1 MKQTQLAPG
10 VRLTTLPAEKF
21 CKSRVTLDFIYPASR
36 QTATADALLALV
48 MERGYAAC
56 PDMTQLSK
64 KLAGLYGAPL
74 SVDTAVN
81 GEMRVLRV
89 TVTGLQDAFAL
100 HGEAL
105 GEACVDIALG
115 TAFTPVMENGV
126 ISPQFVA
133 IEKQQLRQQLESER
147 NDKRVYCLR
156 KARRRFFGTSRAGI
170 EAYGYLEEVDGL
182 CAGDVTQAFFTM
194 LREAQ
199 IDVYLQGVD
208 AHMAAEKLRA
218 ALDGVQRAPR
228 PLAPA
233 CAMPHVREQRFSE
246 PVDAVQGKLCLMF
259 TAGTPLAA
267 AQLSAMRVAVALLGG
282 TTTSRLFVNVREK
295 QSLCYYCAASYT
307 SLTGALC
314 VDSGV
319 EHANAAAAREAGRDP
334 KEILL
339 VGASKMNEAAACREA
354 IAAGIDVLGENRV
367 QEMTEKLSQNA
378 YDGAPLHFIGHLQ
391 RNKVKQ
397 VVGRVEL
404 IESVG
409 SAHLLDAIE
418 AQAAKLDLV
427 QDILLE
433 VNIGGEESKSGIAP
447 EELPALVKQAAACP
461 HVRLRGLMSIPPVA
475 GPDGNRPFFAKMRQL
490 YVDIRTKLDH
500 NGAVINCLSMGMSGD
515 YPDAIREGAT
525 LVRVGTAIFGARNY
539 NKV

>member
-64 KLAGLYGAPL
+64 KLAGLYGATL

-156 KARRRFFGTSRAGI
+156 QARRRFFGTSRAGI

-218 ALDGVQRAPR
+218 ALQADG
-228 PLAPA
+228 
-233 CAMPHVREQRFSE
+233 
-246 PVDAVQGKLCLMF
+246 
-259 TAGTPLAA
+259 
-267 AQLSAMRVAVALLGG
+267 
-282 TTTSRLFVNVREK
+282 
-295 QSLCYYCAASYT
+295 Y
-307 SLTGALC
+307 
-314 VDSGV
+314 
-319 EHANAAAAREAGRDP
+319 
-334 KEILL
+334 
-339 VGASKMNEAAACREA
+339 
-354 IAAGIDVLGENRV
+354 
-367 QEMTEKLSQNA
+367 
-378 YDGAPLHFIGHLQ
+378 
-391 RNKVKQ
+391 
-397 VVGRVEL
+397 
-404 IESVG
+404 
-409 SAHLLDAIE
+409 
-418 AQAAKLDLV
+418 
-427 QDILLE
+427 
-433 VNIGGEESKSGIAP
+433 
-447 EELPALVKQAAACP
+447 
-461 HVRLRGLMSIPPVA
+461 
-475 GPDGNRPFFAKMRQL
+475 
-490 YVDIRTKLDH
+490 
-500 NGAVINCLSMGMSGD
+500 
-515 YPDAIREGAT
+515 
-525 LVRVGTAIFGARNY
+525 
-539 NKV
+539 

>member
-64 KLAGLYGAPL
+64 KLAGLYGATL

-126 ISPQFVA
+126 ISPQ
-133 IEKQQLRQQLESER
+133 LRQQLESER

-156 KARRRFFGTSRAGI
+156 QARRRFFGTSRAGI

-218 ALDGVQRAPR
+218 ALGEHVK
-228 PLAPA
+228 LA
-233 CAMPHVREQRFSE
+233 
-246 PVDAVQGKLCLMF
+246 
-259 TAGTPLAA
+259 
-267 AQLSAMRVAVALLGG
+267 
-282 TTTSRLFVNVREK
+282 
-295 QSLCYYCAASYT
+295 
-307 SLTGALC
+307 
-314 VDSGV
+314 
-319 EHANAAAAREAGRDP
+319 
-334 KEILL
+334 
-339 VGASKMNEAAACREA
+339 
-354 IAAGIDVLGENRV
+354 
-367 QEMTEKLSQNA
+367 
-378 YDGAPLHFIGHLQ
+378 
-391 RNKVKQ
+391 
-397 VVGRVEL
+397 
-404 IESVG
+404 
-409 SAHLLDAIE
+409 
-418 AQAAKLDLV
+418 
-427 QDILLE
+427 
-433 VNIGGEESKSGIAP
+433 
-447 EELPALVKQAAACP
+447 
-461 HVRLRGLMSIPPVA
+461 
-475 GPDGNRPFFAKMRQL
+475 
-490 YVDIRTKLDH
+490 
-500 NGAVINCLSMGMSGD
+500 
-515 YPDAIREGAT
+515 
-525 LVRVGTAIFGARNY
+525 
-539 NKV
+539 

>member
-64 KLAGLYGAPL
+64 KLAGLYGATL

-156 KARRRFFGTSRAGI
+156 QARRRFFGTSRAGI

-199 IDVYLQGVD
+199 IDVYLQGVESC
-208 AHMAAEKLRA
+208 APRWTACSARR
-218 ALDGVQRAPR
+218 GRWPRRAPCR
-228 PLAPA
+228 MCANSAFPSRWTPCRASCACCSRRARRWRRRSFPPCGWRWRCWAAPPRRA
-233 CAMPHVREQRFSE
+233 C
-246 PVDAVQGKLCLMF
+246 L
-259 TAGTPLAA
+259 
-267 AQLSAMRVAVALLGG
+267 
-282 TTTSRLFVNVREK
+282 
-295 QSLCYYCAASYT
+295 
-307 SLTGALC
+307 
-314 VDSGV
+314 
-319 EHANAAAAREAGRDP
+319 
-334 KEILL
+334 
-339 VGASKMNEAAACREA
+339 
-354 IAAGIDVLGENRV
+354 
-367 QEMTEKLSQNA
+367 
-378 YDGAPLHFIGHLQ
+378 
-391 RNKVKQ
+391 
-397 VVGRVEL
+397 
-404 IESVG
+404 
-409 SAHLLDAIE
+409 
-418 AQAAKLDLV
+418 
-427 QDILLE
+427 
-433 VNIGGEESKSGIAP
+433 
-447 EELPALVKQAAACP
+447 
-461 HVRLRGLMSIPPVA
+461 
-475 GPDGNRPFFAKMRQL
+475 
-490 YVDIRTKLDH
+490 
-500 NGAVINCLSMGMSGD
+500 
-515 YPDAIREGAT
+515 
-525 LVRVGTAIFGARNY
+525 
-539 NKV
+539 

>member
-1 MKQTQLAPG
+1 MERTLIAPG
-10 VRLTTLPAEKF
+10 VHLSCDPASKFNRCRISIHFAFPAERK
-21 CKSRVTLDFIYPASR
+21 
-36 QTATADALLALV
+36 TATAHALLPLV

-64 KLAGLYGAPL
+64 KLAGLYGATL

-156 KARRRFFGTSRAGI
+156 QARRRFFGTSRAGI

-218 ALDGVQRAPR
+218 ALGGVQRAPR

-246 PVDAVQGKLCLMF
+246 PVDAVQGKLCLLF

-319 EHANAAAAREAGRDP
+319 EHANAAAARESILKELAALCAGPVEDGELADTKRAL
-334 KEILL
+334 KNQLAA
-339 VGASKMNEAAACREA
+339 VGDTLQGLEGWYFAERMR
-354 IAAGIDVLGENRV
+354 
-367 QEMTEKLSQNA
+367 
-378 YDGAPLHFIGHLQ
+378 GAD
-391 RNKVKQ
+391 K
-397 VVGRVEL
+397 
-404 IESVG
+404 
-409 SAHLLDAIE
+409 
-418 AQAAKLDLV
+418 
-427 QDILLE
+427 
-433 VNIGGEESKSGIAP
+433 AP
-447 EELPALVKQAAACP
+447 EQVAAEVDAVTADD
-461 HVRLRGLMSIPPVA
+461 VRRVLSRFRLSVCYTLTKEA
-475 GPDGNRPFFAKMRQL
+475 GA
-490 YVDIRTKLDH
+490 
-500 NGAVINCLSMGMSGD
+500 
-515 YPDAIREGAT
+515 DA
-525 LVRVGTAIFGARNY
+525 
-539 NKV
+539 